1 MRGFRFVLA
10 SNRAVTPKEAPVWAR
25 RDGADWLLELH
36 VQPGAKVTAA
46 VGEHG
51 GRLKLKIAAPPVD
64 NKANAHLLAWL
75 AAQLGVPKS
84 AVRLVR
90 GEASR
95 QKTVAVRGVE
105 CPWLEIE
112 KNRKT

>member
-1 MRGFRFVLA
+1 LA
-10 SNRAVTPKEAPVWAR
+10 PSDGPPVWVHP
-25 RDGADWLLELH
+25 DGDEWLLDLH

-46 VGEHG
+46 AGEHG
-51 GRLKLKIAAPPVD
+51 GRLKLKIAVPPVD
-64 NKANAHLLAWL
+64 NKANAHLLSWL

-105 CPWLEIE
+105 RPWLVIE
-112 KNRKT
+112 NNRKT

>member
-1 MRGFRFVLA
+1 MVL
-10 SNRAVTPKEAPVWAR
+10 SEREQAPIWAR
-25 RDGADWLLELH
+25 RNGADWLLELH
-36 VQPGAKVTAA
+36 VQPGAKTTAA

-90 GEASR
+90 GETSR
-95 QKTVAVRGVE
+95 QKTVAVSGVE
-105 CPWLEIE
+105 TPWLEIE
-112 KNRKT
+112 TNSKT

>member
-1 MRGFRFVLA
+1 LA
-10 SNRAVTPKEAPVWAR
+10 PSECEQAPVWAHR
-25 RDGADWLLELH
+25 SGADWLLELH

-90 GEASR
+90 GETSR
-95 QKTVAVRGVE
+95 QKTVAVCGVDT
-105 CPWLEIE
+105 PWRDIE
-112 KNRKT
+112 KNRET

>member
-1 MRGFRFVLA
+1 MLPSER
-10 SNRAVTPKEAPVWAR
+10 PPVWAR
-25 RDGADWLLELH
+25 RDGAGWLLELH
-36 VQPGAKVTAA
+36 VQPGAKATAA

-75 AAQLGVPKS
+75 AVVMGVPKS

-90 GEASR
+90 GETSR
-95 QKTVAVRGVE
+95 QKTVAVSGVE
-105 CPWLEIE
+105 TPWLDIE

>member
-1 MRGFRFVLA
+1 LA
-10 SNRAVTPKEAPVWAR
+10 LCKPPVWAR

-36 VQPGAKVTAA
+36 VQPGAKTTEA

-51 GRLKLKIAAPPVD
+51 GRLKLKISAPPVD
-64 NKANAHLLAWL
+64 NKANVHLLAWL

-90 GEASR
+90 GETSR
-95 QKTVAVRGVE
+95 QKTVAVSGVE
-105 CPWLEIE
+105 TPWLDIE
-112 KNRKT
+112 KNSKT

>member
-1 MRGFRFVLA
+1 MA
-10 SNRAVTPKEAPVWAR
+10 PSDPPVWAHR
-25 RDGADWLLELH
+25 SGADWLLELH
-36 VQPGAKVTAA
+36 VQPGAKTTAA

-64 NKANAHLLAWL
+64 NKANVHLLAWL

-84 AVRLVR
+84 ALRLVR

-95 QKTVAVRGVE
+95 QKTVAVSGVE
-105 CPWLEIE
+105 TPWLDLE
-112 KNRKT
+112 NNSKT

>member
-1 MRGFRFVLA
+1 M
-10 SNRAVTPKEAPVWAR
+10 R
-25 RDGADWLLELH
+25 RDGVGWLLELH

-75 AAQLGVPKS
+75 AARLGVPKS
-84 AVRLVR
+84 ALRLVR
-90 GEASR
+90 GETSR
-95 QKTVAVRGVE
+95 QKTVAVCGVDT
-105 CPWLEIE
+105 PWREIGN
-112 KNRKT
+112 NRKT

>member
-1 MRGFRFVLA
+1 M
-10 SNRAVTPKEAPVWAR
+10 APSEPPIWVHR
-25 RDGADWLLELH
+25 SGTDWLLELH

-75 AAQLGVPKS
+75 AAQLGLPKS

-90 GEASR
+90 GEMSR
-95 QKTVAVRGVE
+95 QKTVAVCGADA
-105 CPWLEIE
+105 PWRDIE
-112 KNRKT
+112 KNSRT

>member
-1 MRGFRFVLA
+1 LSRNEPPA
-10 SNRAVTPKEAPVWAR
+10 WAR
-25 RDGADWLLELH
+25 RDRAGWLLDLH
-36 VQPGAKVTAA
+36 VQPGAKRTEA

-84 AVRLVR
+84 SVRLVR
-90 GEASR
+90 GETSR
-95 QKTVAVRGVE
+95 QKTVAVSGVE
-105 CPWLEIE
+105 TPWRVID
-112 KNRKT
+112 NNSKT

>member
-1 MRGFRFVLA
+1 MVP
-10 SNRAVTPKEAPVWAR
+10 SEPPVWVR

-36 VQPGAKVTAA
+36 VQPGAKLTAA

-64 NKANAHLLAWL
+64 NKANAHLLTWL

-90 GEASR
+90 GETSR
-95 QKTVAVRGVE
+95 QKTVAVTGLE
-105 CPWLEIE
+105 TPWLDIE
-112 KNRKT
+112 KINKR

>member
-1 MRGFRFVLA
+1 MSGDSPPA
-10 SNRAVTPKEAPVWAR
+10 WAR
-25 RDGADWLLELH
+25 RDGDAWLIDLH
-36 VQPGAKVTAA
+36 VQPGAKMTQA

-75 AAQLGVPKS
+75 ATRLGVPRAS
-84 AVRLVR
+84 VSLVR
-90 GEASR
+90 GDASR

-105 CPWLEIE
+105 RPWLELA
-112 KNRKT
+112 KPT

>member
-1 MRGFRFVLA
+1 LA
-10 SNRAVTPKEAPVWAR
+10 RSEEEQAPVWAR
-25 RDGADWLLELH
+25 RDGAGWLLDLH
-36 VQPGAKVTAA
+36 VQPGAKLTAA

-90 GEASR
+90 GESSR
-95 QKTVAVRGVE
+95 QKTVAVCGVE
-105 CPWLEIE
+105 APWREIE
-112 KNRKT
+112 KNRQT

>member
-1 MRGFRFVLA
+1 MLPSERI
-10 SNRAVTPKEAPVWAR
+10 PVWAR
-25 RDGADWLLELH
+25 RDGAGWLLELH
-36 VQPGAKVTAA
+36 VQPGAKATAA

-51 GRLKLKIAAPPVD
+51 GRLKLKIAAPAVD

-90 GEASR
+90 GDTSR
-95 QKTVAVRGVE
+95 QKTVAVSGVE
-105 CPWLEIE
+105 TPWLDIG
-112 KNRKT
+112 KNSKT

>member
-1 MRGFRFVLA
+1 MVP
-10 SNRAVTPKEAPVWAR
+10 SKPPVWAH
-25 RDGADWLLELH
+25 RDGPDWLLDLH
-36 VQPGAKVTAA
+36 VQPGAKTTSI

-64 NKANAHLLAWL
+64 NKANVHLLTWL

-90 GEASR
+90 GETSR
-95 QKTVAVRGVE
+95 QKTVAVTGVE
-105 CPWLEIE
+105 MPWRDIE
-112 KNRKT
+112 NNGQT

>member
-1 MRGFRFVLA
+1 MLPSEQPPRL
-10 SNRAVTPKEAPVWAR
+10 WAR
-25 RDGADWLLELH
+25 RDGAGWLLELH

-51 GRLKLKIAAPPVD
+51 GRLKLKIAAPAVD

-90 GEASR
+90 GDTSR
-95 QKTVAVRGVE
+95 HKTVAVSGVE
-105 CPWLEIE
+105 TPWLDIG
-112 KNRKT
+112 KNSKT

>member
-1 MRGFRFVLA
+1 MAMNG
-10 SNRAVTPKEAPVWAR
+10 PPVWAR

-36 VQPGAKVTAA
+36 VQPGAKQTAA

-84 AVRLVR
+84 SVRLVR

-95 QKTVAVRGVE
+95 QKTVAVRGIDA
-105 CPWLEIE
+105 PWMKLA
-112 KNRKT
+112 

>member
-1 MRGFRFVLA
+1 M
-10 SNRAVTPKEAPVWAR
+10 NPNEAPVWAHC
-25 RDGADWLLELH
+25 DGADWRLELH
-36 VQPGAKVTAA
+36 VQPGAKITAA

-64 NKANAHLLAWL
+64 NKANAQLLTWL

-90 GEASR
+90 GETSR

-105 CPWLEIE
+105 RPWLEIE
-112 KNRKT
+112 KNRKR

>member
-1 MRGFRFVLA
+1 LA
-10 SNRAVTPKEAPVWAR
+10 PSEREPPPVWAR
-25 RDGADWLLELH
+25 RDGPDWLLQLH

-46 VGEHG
+46 MGEHG

-75 AAQLGVPKS
+75 AVRLGVPKS

-90 GEASR
+90 GETSR
-95 QKTVAVRGVE
+95 QKTVAVCGVDT
-105 CPWLEIE
+105 PWRDIE
-112 KNRKT
+112 KSRDT

>member
-1 MRGFRFVLA
+1 MPPSDRVLKL
-10 SNRAVTPKEAPVWAR
+10 NEQPVWAR
-25 RDGADWLLELH
+25 RDGPDWLIDLH
-36 VQPGAKVTAA
+36 VQPGAKVTEA

-64 NKANAHLLAWL
+64 NKANTHLLTWL

-90 GEASR
+90 GESSR
-95 QKTVAVRGVE
+95 QKTVAVCGVAA
-105 CPWLEIE
+105 PWRDIGVD
-112 KNRKT
+112 KK

>member
-1 MRGFRFVLA
+1 MLPSER
-10 SNRAVTPKEAPVWAR
+10 PPVWAR
-25 RDGADWLLELH
+25 HDGAGWLLELH
-36 VQPGAKVTAA
+36 VQPGAKITAA

-51 GRLKLKIAAPPVD
+51 GRLKLKIAAPAVD

-90 GEASR
+90 GDTSR
-95 QKTVAVRGVE
+95 QKTVAVSGVE
-105 CPWLEIE
+105 TPWLDIG
-112 KNRKT
+112 KNSKT

>member
-1 MRGFRFVLA
+1 MNG
-10 SNRAVTPKEAPVWAR
+10 PPVWAR
-25 RDGADWLLELH
+25 RDGDAWLLDLH
-36 VQPGAKVTAA
+36 VQPGARATQA

-75 AAQLGVPKS
+75 ADRLGVPTAS
-84 AVRLVR
+84 VTLVR
-90 GEASR
+90 GETSR

-105 CPWLEIE
+105 HPWLDIE
-112 KNRKT
+112 NEQ